1 MSRIFD
7 ALQRSEG
14 ERSGDDVATLPQAP
28 ELLRR
33 AEDRL
38 ASELEGVAPVQAGRA
53 QDGNDGHYLS
63 GPEAVRSGAPHM
75 HVPTPAEAR
84 AVEERLALLSH
95 VQSVRVSIPNE
106 SRLVSLTDQENP
118 TAEALRLLSVRIRDA
133 RRTRPLKKVLVTST
147 VPREGKS
154 TISANLACS
163 LTHGSDERVLLVEGD
178 MRLPALRQ
186 MFGLGPVPGISELIQ
201 EGCKL
206 TDCIYHL
213 DGAGIWIVP
222 SGRNPANPLEV
233 LQSSKLPQIMDQ
245 LAACFDWIIIDSPP
259 VLPLADTSIWMRIAD
274 GVLLVTRQG
283 VTEKQQ
289 LQSGLDALEPKKVL
303 GALLNSAA
311 GSVYSSYYYRRNE
324 S

>member
-14 ERSGDDVATLPQAP
+14 ERSGDDVSTLPQGP

-33 AEDRL
+33 AEGRL
-38 ASELEGVAPVQAGRA
+38 ASELEGVAPVQEEQAPN
-53 QDGNDGHYLS
+53 GNGAHHFAS
-63 GPEAVRSGAPHM
+63 PEAVRSAAPNLP
-75 HVPTPAEAR
+75 VPSAAEAR
-84 AVEERLALLSH
+84 AVEERLALLSQ
-95 VQSVRVSIPNE
+95 VQSIRVSIPQE
-106 SRLVSLTDQENP
+106 SRLVSLTDQESP
-118 TAEALRLLSVRIRDA
+118 TAEALRLLCVRIRDA

-163 LTHGSDERVLLVEGD
+163 LTRGSDERVLLVEGD
-178 MRLPALRQ
+178 VRLPVLRQ
-186 MFGLGPVPGISELIQ
+186 MFGLGPVPGMSELIQ
-201 EGCKL
+201 GRKL

-213 DGAGIWIVP
+213 DGADIWIVP
-222 SGRNPANPLEV
+222 SGRITANPLEI
-233 LQSSKLPQIMDQ
+233 LQSPKLPQIMDQ
-245 LAACFDWIIIDSPP
+245 LATCFDWIIIDSPP

-311 GSVYSSYYYRRNE
+311 GSVYSSYYYRRPDE